1 MQVDGVDETM
11 DKVDEAGSTKEP
23 LSKGQDGRLS
33 IFSDDRSSVSPF
45 ERRGTNSPKSKRSI
59 KHNSSTLPMPQ
70 MIDHKRLRRFKEKE
84 TRAIQLNTNVKMK
97 KYSCFNMLDNWVNQ
111 TRSQAKEKRE
121 LEMNRLGDFDSIL
134 D

>member
-1 MQVDGVDETM
+1 
-11 DKVDEAGSTKEP
+11 
-23 LSKGQDGRLS
+23 
-33 IFSDDRSSVSPF
+33 
-45 ERRGTNSPKSKRSI
+45 
-59 KHNSSTLPMPQ
+59 MPQ